1 MYRILVVDDEKIERN
16 GLISLIRKFDMPF
29 EIFEAVNGRQAVQL
43 LEREHIDVILTDIR
57 MPIMDGLELIAW
69 VRKHQPGIHVAIN
82 SAYGEFEYAQ
92 KAMGMNVREYVLKP
106 VNIEQFKQTMQR
118 LIDLCQEDCVRE
130 KQQNATEK
138 ALEENRKYKEK
149 TALSQLLSTVSPH
162 LLPQEAQAFYNQ
174 NFYGKWVTLVLAE
187 CHQSFFDVKG
197 ENFVKLLQKYAPTPF
212 YLLIPAENQ
221 AVVFLYS
228 EKPVEE
234 HHTEELSRTLLSKVR
249 QLYGTEMFFTVT
261 SPVDTCAGIAKC
273 WAELE
278 ISSEYK
284 FFASEGN
291 VVFSKCGYV
300 TSTKIDIVLES
311 LVNRINEDIT
321 YKEFSKAIHNIET
334 LFNTLEKQKALSILY
349 VKHLFAKLLT
359 QAAQSGHSPMDG
371 DAVTAMLKEV
381 VGSANLYTLKEYV
394 VEKMEVIAELNSG
407 DAEQGA
413 GSRAVEQA
421 ISIIRQEYAGNQIN
435 LDYLADRV
443 YLSPSYFSSVF
454 KAETGESLVKFLTRY
469 RLERAQDML
478 LHTNNKVADIG
489 KQVGFSSSSYFVTVY
504 RNFFGISPSQYREQN
519 K

>member
-1 MYRILVVDDEKIERN
+1 MYRILVVDDEKIERS
-16 GLISLIRKFDMPF
+16 GLTSLIRKFNMPF
-29 EIFEAVNGRQAVQL
+29 EIFEAANGRQAVQL
-43 LEREHIDVILTDIR
+43 LEREHMDVMLTDIR
-57 MPIMDGLELIAW
+57 MPLMDGLELIKW
-69 VRKHQPGIHVAIN
+69 VCEHRPGIHIAIN

-106 VNIEQFKQTMQR
+106 VDIEQFQQTMQR
-118 LIDLCQEDCVRE
+118 LIGLCQEDCARE
-130 KQQNATEK
+130 KRQNVTEK

-149 TALSQLLSTVSPH
+149 TALSQLLTAASPP
-162 LLPQEAQAFYNQ
+162 LLPPEAQAFYKQ
-174 NFYGKWVTLVLAE
+174 NFSGKWVTLVLAE
-187 CHQSFFDVKG
+187 CHRSFFDVYG
-197 ENFVKLLQKYAPTPF
+197 EQFTKLLQKYAPAPF

-221 AVVFLYS
+221 AIIFLYG

-234 HHTEELSRTLLSKVR
+234 HDTEALGRTLLGKVR

-261 SPVDTCAGIAKC
+261 GPINTCAGLSKC

-291 VVFSKCGYV
+291 VVFSKGGYV
-300 TSTKIDIVLES
+300 TSTKMDTVLES
-311 LVNRINEDIT
+311 LVNRISEDIT
-321 YKEFSKAIHNIET
+321 YKDYGKAIHNMET
-334 LFNTLEKQKALSILY
+334 LFNTLEKQKALSILF
-349 VKHLFAKLLT
+349 VKHLFAGLLT
-359 QAAQSGHSPMDG
+359 RAAQSGADPMDG
-371 DAVTAMLKEV
+371 DEMTTMLKEV
-381 VGSANLYTLKEYV
+381 VASTNLYTLKEYV
-394 VEKMEVIAELNSG
+394 VEKMEEIAKSESG

-421 ISIIRQEYAGNQIN
+421 VSIIRQEYADNQIN

-443 YLSPSYFSSVF
+443 YLSPSYLSSVF

-469 RLERAQDML
+469 RLERAQELL
-478 LHTNNKVADIG
+478 LHTNNKVADVG

-504 RNFFGISPSQYREQN
+504 RNFFGVSPSQYREQN